1 MIAAFQSM
9 ENSIATPLQ
18 QQQQHNQQWHRQ
30 SKAQPQLAHV
40 GFALTVITDL
50 NIKRV
55 IQLALA
61 AHFINA
67 QPHQQTCHQQYKNQ
81 EQIA

>member
-1 MIAAFQSM
+1 MIGAFQSM

-18 QQQQHNQQWHRQ
+18 QQQQNNQQWHRQ
-30 SKAQPQLAHV
+30 SQAQHQLAHV
-40 GFALTVITDL
+40 GFALIVITNL
-50 NIKRV
+50 IIKRV
-55 IQLALA
+55 IKLALA

-67 QPHQQTCHQQYKNQ
+67 QPHQQAGHQQYKNQ